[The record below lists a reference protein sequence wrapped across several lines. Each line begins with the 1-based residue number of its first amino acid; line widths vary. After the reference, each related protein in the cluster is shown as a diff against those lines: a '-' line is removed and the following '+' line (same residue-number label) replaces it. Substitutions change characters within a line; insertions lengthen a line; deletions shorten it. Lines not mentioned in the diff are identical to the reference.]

1 MTQGSHNAIP
11 APASHLGRA
20 IKWARKNLFRTWL
33 DGVVTI
39 LFLAGVAV
47 VLPPLIQWAFIDT
60 NLDARNVR
68 ECHQSGGACW
78 VFIGEKA
85 RLMLFGLYSGD
96 EWRPSAA
103 IAILLT
109 MIVAAA
115 RGWLRGRGL
124 IAAVAVGAASM
135 FILMHGGLFGMPVAT
150 TRTWGGLPLTLGLA
164 TISLVVG
171 FPLGVLL
178 ALGRRS
184 ELPAIRI
191 LCVVYI
197 EAVRGVPLITVLFMA
212 SVMLPLFL
220 PAGENV
226 DNVLR
231 AQIGMIGFGAAYLA
245 EVVRGGLQSVPTG
258 QYEAADALGLS
269 YWQKMRMI
277 ILPQALRVSIPP
289 IVNTFIG
296 IFKDTTLVII
306 VGLFDLLGATKA
318 ALVDGKW
325 LGVLIEPYLFICI
338 IYFGFCFTMSK
349 YSQNLEKRLGV
360 RRTNSLGD
368 E

>member
-1 MTQGSHNAIP
+1 MTRNSTAVPGIEVP
-11 APASHLGRA
+11 RIFRA
-20 IKWARKNLFRTWL
+20 IHWARRNLFRSWMDSL
-33 DGVVTI
+33 VTI
-39 LFLAGVAV
+39 LFVIGAAIL
-47 VLPPLIQWAFIDT
+47 LPQLIQWAFVDV
-60 NLDARNVR
+60 NLDAQNVR
-68 ECHQSGGACW
+68 ECRQSGGACW
-78 VFIGEKA
+78 AFVAEKA
-85 RLMLFGLYSGD
+85 RLILFGLYSGE
-96 EWRPSAA
+96 EWRPTAVMG
-103 IAILLT
+103 ILLT
-109 MIVAAA
+109 LIVAAA
-115 RGWLRGRGL
+115 KEWLRGRKLFIGVVL
-124 IAAVAVGAASM
+124 GAAAM
-135 FILMHGGLFGMPVAT
+135 FVLMYGGVFGMPVAT

-184 ELPAIRI
+184 ELPVIRI

-245 EVVRGGLQSVPTG
+245 EVVRGGLQSVPKG

-269 YWQKMRMI
+269 YWKKMHLT

-306 VGLFDLLGATKA
+306 VGLFDLLGATKS
-318 ALVDGKW
+318 ALIEGKW
-325 LGVLIEPYLFICI
+325 LGVLVEPYLFICI
-338 IYFGFCFTMSK
+338 IYFGFCFSMSK
-349 YSQNLEKRLGV
+349 YSQNLEKRLGI
-360 RRTNSLGD
+360 RRSNSLGD

>member
-1 MTQGSHNAIP
+1 MTHHSDNA
-11 APASHLGRA
+11 AASTTRWGHPIR
-20 IKWARKNLFRTWL
+20 WMRQNLFRSWV
-33 DGVVTI
+33 DSIVTV
-39 LFLAGVAV
+39 LFLVGVAAIV
-47 VLPPLIQWAFIDT
+47 PPLFQWAFVDT
-60 NLDARNVR
+60 NLHAQNVR

-78 VFIGEKA
+78 AFIGEKA
-85 RLMLFGLYSGD
+85 RLMLFGLYSAD
-96 EWRPSAA
+96 EWRPTAA

-109 MIVAAA
+109 LIAAAA
-115 RGWLRGRGL
+115 RGWLRGRAL
-124 IAAVAVGAASM
+124 IAGAVIGAAAM
-135 FILMHGGLFGMPVAT
+135 FVLMHGGLFGMPVAT

-164 TISLVVG
+164 TVSLVFG

-191 LCVVYI
+191 LCVTYI
-197 EAVRGVPLITVLFMA
+197 EMVRGVPLITVLFMA

-245 EVVRGGLQSVPTG
+245 EVVRGGLQAVPKG

-269 YWQKMRMI
+269 YWKKMRLI

-338 IYFGFCFTMSK
+338 IYFGFCYTMSK

-360 RRTNSLGD
+360 RHANSLG
-368 E
+368 EE